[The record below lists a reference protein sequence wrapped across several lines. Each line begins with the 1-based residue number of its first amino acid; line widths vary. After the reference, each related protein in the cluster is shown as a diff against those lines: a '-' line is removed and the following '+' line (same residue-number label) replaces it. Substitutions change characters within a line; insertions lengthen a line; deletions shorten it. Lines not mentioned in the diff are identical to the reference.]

1 MTAWVDIKGISE
13 MSDRERK
20 MLYNFTQLQ
29 NLTPPPK
36 KKERKKTERERNG
49 NSFIDNIKQT
59 YVFVTGQWV
68 GTWVKGFKRYK
79 YKLPERKYIIHGDE
93 YTA

>member
-1 MTAWVDIKGISE
+1 MTAWIDIKGISE

-36 KKERKKTERERNG
+36 KKE
-49 NSFIDNIKQT
+49 IKQREKEMET
-59 YVFVTGQWV
+59 VS
-68 GTWVKGFKRYK
+68 
-79 YKLPERKYIIHGDE
+79 
-93 YTA
+93 

>member
-1 MTAWVDIKGISE
+1 

-36 KKERKKTERERNG
+36 KKKKKKERKQREKEMETV
-49 NSFIDNIKQT
+49 SQIT
-59 YVFVTGQWV
+59 
-68 GTWVKGFKRYK
+68 
-79 YKLPERKYIIHGDE
+79 
-93 YTA
+93 

>member
-1 MTAWVDIKGISE
+1 

-36 KKERKKTERERNG
+36 KKRKKENRERKKW
-49 NSFIDNIKQT
+49 KQ
-59 YVFVTGQWV
+59 FH
-68 GTWVKGFKRYK
+68 R
-79 YKLPERKYIIHGDE
+79 
-93 YTA
+93 

>member
-36 KKERKKTERERNG
+36 KKKKKENRERKKW
-49 NSFIDNIKQT
+49 KQ
-59 YVFVTGQWV
+59 FH
-68 GTWVKGFKRYK
+68 R
-79 YKLPERKYIIHGDE
+79 
-93 YTA
+93 

>member
-1 MTAWVDIKGISE
+1 

-36 KKERKKTERERNG
+36 KKKRKKENRERKKW
-49 NSFIDNIKQT
+49 KQ
-59 YVFVTGQWV
+59 FH
-68 GTWVKGFKRYK
+68 R
-79 YKLPERKYIIHGDE
+79 
-93 YTA
+93 

>member
-1 MTAWVDIKGISE
+1 

-36 KKERKKTERERNG
+36 KKKKERKQREKEMETV
-49 NSFIDNIKQT
+49 SQIT
-59 YVFVTGQWV
+59 
-68 GTWVKGFKRYK
+68 
-79 YKLPERKYIIHGDE
+79 
-93 YTA
+93 

>member
-1 MTAWVDIKGISE
+1 

-36 KKERKKTERERNG
+36 KKKKE
-49 NSFIDNIKQT
+49 IKQKEKEMET
-59 YVFVTGQWV
+59 VSQIT
-68 GTWVKGFKRYK
+68 
-79 YKLPERKYIIHGDE
+79 
-93 YTA
+93 